1 MSIPELLVVVERT
14 QLSAAWWASWR
25 VGSRT
30 VGRSSIREHAG
41 PGVRGVLGLVRAAAR
56 ACGVLKS
63 RKPVLTGFFSLY
75 ARSPAKNTTADSV
88 SDTPA

>member
-1 MSIPELLVVVERT
+1 
-14 QLSAAWWASWR
+14 LSS
-25 VGSRT
+25 VSRWQ
-30 VGRSSIREHAG
+30 
-41 PGVRGVLGLVRAAAR
+41 AAAR

-63 RKPVLTGFFSLY
+63 RKLVLTGFFSLY